1 MLITPHK
8 IAFPTNDRRVG
19 NAISGTTWALAIVV
33 ALTLSA
39 CGEGSSSS
47 PAEQREQIQQ
57 LIDEGDFQGA
67 LQNSGELLREHPT
80 DPEQNRFHGR
90 VLLKAGR
97 GAAAEGAFRRAED
110 LGLPR
115 SDILVDL
122 GRALNLQGKYRET
135 VKLLE
140 MPAETSQQSS
150 ALLAVRGE
158 AELQLSS
165 YSQDR
170 VIQTFFELY
179 KALNRNLPG
188 TVDAEKTNIWLDEM
202 RTSRPVV
209 EAAFRHFKC
218 SEQPSLTLRPIETQT
233 DRGSNDSRI
242 LRVGPTRRL
251 KVPSE
256 AAKEAQDGDTIEID
270 AGVYKDDVA
279 KWTQNRLILRGVGGL
294 AHLQS
299 SGPTA
304 EDKGIWV
311 FTGNDNTV
319 ERIEFSGARSRH
331 HNGSGIR
338 LHGSGLTVRYSYFHD
353 NEDGILGGYGEN
365 SDVLIEYSEFAR
377 NGYGDGFSHNIYIG
391 QIGSFTLRYSY
402 SHHSN
407 KGHLVKSRA
416 YSNYILYNRLSDEDT
431 GNSSYVVDIPEGG
444 RAYVIGNELHKG
456 PMAHNPMII
465 SFGAEK
471 QDRVNQALYVVHN
484 TFYNK
489 YHKTIFVKN
498 YTDADALLLNNL
510 FAGARGVM
518 LQGIGQIDG
527 FLTEGLLGLTDPRAY
542 DYSLSTD
549 SPAIDAGV
557 AIPVFEDMNLL
568 PESEYVHSADARN
581 RQIVWK
587 PDIGAHEFCG
597 L

>member
-188 TVDAEKTNIWLDEM
+188 TVDAE
-202 RTSRPVV
+202 
-209 EAAFRHFKC
+209 
-218 SEQPSLTLRPIETQT
+218 
-233 DRGSNDSRI
+233 
-242 LRVGPTRRL
+242 
-251 KVPSE
+251 
-256 AAKEAQDGDTIEID
+256 
-270 AGVYKDDVA
+270 
-279 KWTQNRLILRGVGGL
+279 
-294 AHLQS
+294 
-299 SGPTA
+299 
-304 EDKGIWV
+304 
-311 FTGNDNTV
+311 
-319 ERIEFSGARSRH
+319 
-331 HNGSGIR
+331 
-338 LHGSGLTVRYSYFHD
+338 
-353 NEDGILGGYGEN
+353 
-365 SDVLIEYSEFAR
+365 
-377 NGYGDGFSHNIYIG
+377 
-391 QIGSFTLRYSY
+391 
-402 SHHSN
+402 
-407 KGHLVKSRA
+407 
-416 YSNYILYNRLSDEDT
+416 
-431 GNSSYVVDIPEGG
+431 
-444 RAYVIGNELHKG
+444 
-456 PMAHNPMII
+456 
-465 SFGAEK
+465 
-471 QDRVNQALYVVHN
+471 
-484 TFYNK
+484 
-489 YHKTIFVKN
+489 
-498 YTDADALLLNNL
+498 
-510 FAGARGVM
+510 
-518 LQGIGQIDG
+518 
-527 FLTEGLLGLTDPRAY
+527 
-542 DYSLSTD
+542 
-549 SPAIDAGV
+549 
-557 AIPVFEDMNLL
+557 
-568 PESEYVHSADARN
+568 
-581 RQIVWK
+581 
-587 PDIGAHEFCG
+587 
-597 L
+597 